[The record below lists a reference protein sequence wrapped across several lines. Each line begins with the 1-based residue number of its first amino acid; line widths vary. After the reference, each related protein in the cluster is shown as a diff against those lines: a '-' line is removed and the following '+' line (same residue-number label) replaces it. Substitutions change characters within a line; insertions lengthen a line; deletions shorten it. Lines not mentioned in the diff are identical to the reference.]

1 MLKSD
6 SIFCKNCCNLTAIL
20 YICSEIQ
27 PKRHIAMQIL
37 QEKFRMLLDATDT
50 AYVRDVHD
58 RIAWDDRLV
67 SILGARG
74 IGKTT
79 LVLQHIKLYEDILS
93 SLYVSADDL
102 WFSSHTLYEL
112 ADVFY
117 KNGGKALYIDEIH
130 KYRNWAQ
137 EIKNIYDSYPR
148 LRVAYTGSSIL
159 DLKKGESDLSRRLLE
174 YSLYGLSFREYL
186 ALSQGIRLPQHSL
199 EQVLQGKID
208 FPYSDYRPI
217 PLFKAY
223 LKEGYYPYFREKSYY
238 LRLNNVINRVVD
250 EDIPRFAGL
259 SAVAADKLKTLLY
272 IVAQSVPFKPNYSKI
287 AEGLGIHRNSV
298 AELMLW
304 LDKAGLVS
312 LLREETQGIRMLG
325 KVNKVYLDNPNL
337 AYALSDTEP
346 DMGNLRETAFFSGLR
361 VKYPVKA
368 SPVSDFKVGKYTFE
382 VGGKSKGKKQ
392 VKEVSDAY
400 VVKDD
405 IEYGSRNIVPLW
417 AFGLLY

>member
-287 AEGLGIHRNSV
+287 AEALGIHRNSV

-346 DMGNLRETAFFSGLR
+346 DVGNLRETAFFSGIR
-361 VKYPVKA
+361 VKHTVKA

-400 VVKDD
+400 LVKDD
-405 IEYGSRNIVPLW
+405 IEYGSQNIVPLW